1 METFKSIFTLR
12 AEASSSL
19 MELLE
24 KNTLGTN
31 GAKYKHLDTARRMK
45 LLYNPL
51 FLSLERNEKCLGN
64 VTFCRREKQWYVR
77 YFAFDALVQGA
88 GKTPSKKKNSILKT
102 NLNAFF
108 SDKLRSGEAESFY
121 AYIDPKNVK
130 SLWMSEQFHFVEKA
144 NIATQTFSRVHPS
157 AKIEIEKCDDKAQ
170 IKSLVKEHFG
180 DQKYFFD
187 YHIYS
192 NTDPFYVAKKEG
204 EIIAFAKFHY
214 ANWKF
219 KRLPGK
225 MGGLLTKL
233 IPYIPGLRKII
244 KPKAHSFLAPEAVW
258 VKNNNST
265 LLEKFYESVLHAE
278 KRNLILWWID
288 EKNPLYIKSGPHINW
303 GILHKI
309 NGVHQVKLV
318 EINPTRNSIPYE
330 KEVYSCAFDFI

>member
-1 METFKSIFTLR
+1 METFNNIFTLR

-77 YFAFDALVQGA
+77 YFAFDTLVQGA
-88 GKTPSKKKNSILKT
+88 GKTPSKKKNSTLKT

-108 SDKLRSGEAESFY
+108 LDKLQSGAAESFY

-130 SLWMSEQFHFVEKA
+130 SLWMSEQFNFVEKA
-144 NIATQTFSRVHPS
+144 NIATQTFSRVHPR
-157 AKIEIEKCDDKAQ
+157 AKMKIEIWKDPAKIKA
-170 IKSLVKEHFG
+170 LVRKQFG
-180 DQKYFFD
+180 HQRYFFD
-187 YHIYS
+187 FHIYS

-204 EIIAFAKFHY
+204 EIVAFGKFHH
-214 ANWKF
+214 ANWEF
-219 KRLPGK
+219 ERMPGK
-225 MGGLLTKL
+225 MGGVLTKA
-233 IPYIPGLRKII
+233 IPFIPGLRKII

-258 VKNNNST
+258 VKENNAQYMSD
-265 LLEKFYESVLHAE
+265 FFESVLQAE
-278 KRNLILWWID
+278 YRNLILWWID
-288 EKNPLYIKSGPHINW
+288 EKSTLYRTVKRKVNW
-303 GILHKI
+303 GLLHKI
-309 NGVHQVKLV
+309 NGVHEVKFV
-318 EINPTRNSIPYE
+318 EISPTNDSSSFE
-330 KEVYSCAFDFI
+330 EEVYSCAFDFI